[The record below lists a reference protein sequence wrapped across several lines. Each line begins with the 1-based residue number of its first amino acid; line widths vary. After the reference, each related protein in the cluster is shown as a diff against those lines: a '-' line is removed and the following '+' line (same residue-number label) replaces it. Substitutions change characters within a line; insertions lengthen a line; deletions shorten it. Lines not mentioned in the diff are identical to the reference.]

1 MTLFCITAAMI
12 IVMYRILKDKIKKDG
27 SLTIEIPAIQRNPKV
42 PE

>member
-12 IVMYRILKDKIKKDG
+12 IVMYRVSKDKIKKDG
-27 SLTIEIPAIQRNPKV
+27 SLTIEIPVVKRTSKA